1 MDWTGLTCA
10 QESPDAGGKKP
21 GEGKPKATSTISG
34 LSVASANPTG
44 INSPITSGGAA
55 GTGATSNKVIAVVVG
70 SPTLNKSLVFT
81 PNDISAKPGD
91 IVQFQF
97 SQVNHT
103 VTQSSF
109 AEPCMPIQQ
118 SDPNAAGIHSGFVA
132 VSANETTVQT
142 FDVPINDT
150 KPMFI
155 YCAQGPHCQL
165 GMVMTINAYVP
176 CLLRL
181 PSLASFGLGKSPVSF
196 CRSISASKTQGI
208 LIVNSANGTEN
219 FAAYKA
225 AAAKA
230 AKNVPASN
238 FKGGVLGNIPKAD
251 AVPPPV

>member
-1 MDWTGLTCA
+1 
-10 QESPDAGGKKP
+10 S
-21 GEGKPKATSTISG
+21 
-34 LSVASANPTG
+34 
-44 INSPITSGGAA
+44 
-55 GTGATSNKVIAVVVG
+55 ATSNKVIAVVVG

-81 PNDISAKPGD
+81 PNEISAKPGD

-97 SQVNHT
+97 SQINHT

-118 SDPNAAGIHSGFVA
+118 SDPSAAGIHSGFVP

-142 FDVPINDT
+142 FNMPINDT

-165 GMVMTINAYVP
+165 GMVMTINASV
-176 CLLRL
+176 
-181 PSLASFGLGKSPVSF
+181 
-196 CRSISASKTQGI
+196 
-208 LIVNSANGTEN
+208 ANGTEN

-230 AKNVPASN
+230 TKNVPANN